1 MMSVYAI
8 VKKGVVTNVAVW
20 DGKSDWV
27 PESGKAVLAEGT
39 VDIGW
44 LYDGKEF
51 TPPDNNDDS
60 LQVE

>member
-8 VKKGVVTNVAVW
+8 VKKGVVTNVVVW

-51 TPPDNNDDS
+51 TPP
-60 LQVE
+60 